1 MKYTV
6 VEYVSYSTAGVW
18 GPAGVLQ
25 ESSRPLVTPG
35 VAVGVITCAIGD
47 FICGYGNGEHDGE
60 RIEGRGV

>member
-1 MKYTV
+1 M
-6 VEYVSYSTAGVW
+6 
-18 GPAGVLQ
+18 
-25 ESSRPLVTPG
+25 SSRPLVTPG